1 LLLSPTRV
9 QGVLLRSDCNALG
22 TVGEAGGTLFDAM
35 SGAILAE
42 SSIEPGDTR
51 QLYNIGD
58 GIGIASADTDEAIRL
73 WGFARTGESEP
84 LWRGPDRDARSI
96 SPDGGWAATMIGNV
110 VTLTE
115 LASGE
120 SRSIALGSAQE
131 GATLSDTAEDILVGP
146 NGRTLLWRA
155 FDGSA
160 RLMDTISGA
169 ELARFADAPALRA
182 FGMTETALAAAGTDG
197 VIRLWSTAD
206 PNGIDVS
213 HPMTIALPVG
223 DVRALGLSQDVTVLA
238 TSSKDGVQV
247 WRLQGTGSAAKL
259 TIPVAAQ
266 ALALNH
272 DGSRVAMMH
281 ANPDGSLLPIPL
293 TVWDTSTGQQVAEMS
308 VARALPAMAFS
319 GGEGED
325 LIVAQG
331 GEGVITVGRYFITV
345 EELAR
350 RAAQVAGCRLVTD
363 LERPAE
369 LTDAETARRLSSLD
383 RPECEALLLRRL
395 RERQRLGAN

>member
-1 LLLSPTRV
+1 
-9 QGVLLRSDCNALG
+9 
-22 TVGEAGGTLFDAM
+22 
-35 SGAILAE
+35 
-42 SSIEPGDTR
+42 
-51 QLYNIGD
+51 
-58 GIGIASADTDEAIRL
+58 
-73 WGFARTGESEP
+73 
-84 LWRGPDRDARSI
+84 
-96 SPDGGWAATMIGNV
+96 
-110 VTLTE
+110 
-115 LASGE
+115 
-120 SRSIALGSAQE
+120 
-131 GATLSDTAEDILVGP
+131 
-146 NGRTLLWRA
+146 
-155 FDGSA
+155 
-160 RLMDTISGA
+160 
-169 ELARFADAPALRA
+169 
-182 FGMTETALAAAGTDG
+182 MTETALAAAGTDG

-223 DVRALGLSQDVTVLA
+223 DVRALGLSLDGNVLA

-247 WRLQGTGSAAKL
+247 WRLQETGSAAKL
-259 TIPVAAQ
+259 TIPVGAQ

-308 VARALPAMAFS
+308 VARALPAVAFS

-350 RAAQVAGCRLVTD
+350 RAAQVAGCRLATD

-369 LTDAETARRLSSLD
+369 LTDAETARRLPGLD